1 MITLISG
8 TNRPNSL
15 TSKFSKIYYGMLQER
30 HSETKYFD
38 LESLPE
44 EVLHTDVYEKGKK
57 PDAILQIQH
66 EIFRPTEK
74 FIFVFPEYNGSFPG
88 ILKLL
93 IDVMDPRIA
102 FSGKKAALV
111 GISTGRAGNLRGMDH
126 FASVMNHMNVHVL
139 PFLLPISGVQNE
151 MDQNAFKD
159 ATEKLVNH
167 QLSQILAF

>member
-15 TSKFSKIYYGMLQER
+15 TSKFSKIYYGMLQKQY
-30 HSETKYFD
+30 SATKYFD
-38 LESLPE
+38 LESLPV

-57 PDAILQIQH
+57 PDAILEIQQ
-66 EIFRPTEK
+66 EIFLPTEK

-93 IDVMDPRIA
+93 IDVMDSRIA
-102 FSGKKAALV
+102 FSGKKAALI

-126 FASVMNHMNVHVL
+126 LAAVMNHMNVHVL
-139 PFLLPISGVQNE
+139 PFLLPISGVQHE
-151 MDQNAFKD
+151 MDQNTFKET
-159 ATEKLVNH
+159 TEKLVNN
-167 QLSQILAF
+167 QLSQIIAF

>member
-15 TSKFSKIYYGMLQER
+15 TSQFAKIYFVLLQE
-30 HSETKYFD
+30 HYPNAKFFD
-38 LESLPE
+38 LESLPV
-44 EVLHTDVYEKGKK
+44 EVLHADVYQKGRK
-57 PDAILQIQH
+57 PEAILKIQQ
-66 EIFRPTEK
+66 EIFQPTEK

-102 FSGKKAALV
+102 FFGKKAALI

-139 PFLLPISGVQNE
+139 PFLLPISNVQHE
-151 MDQNAFKD
+151 MDQNSFKD
-159 ATEKLVNH
+159 ATEKLVNQ
-167 QLSQILAF
+167 QLAQILAF